1 MSNENNNINQSR
13 PHDSAIK
20 HVSGI
25 AEYTDDIKEPPGTL
39 FGAIGWSKKANAI
52 IKKINLDEVK
62 KSEGVIATVNY
73 LDIPGR
79 NDVGPVFDGDPI
91 FPKNKVEFYGQPL
104 FAVAARTTELARK
117 AVLKAKVTYKELKPI
132 VSIEEALRK
141 KNLLFNVK
149 KIKRGNASKSIAKS
163 KNVLKGEFT
172 TGSQEHFYLEG
183 QVAFTIPKEND
194 ELIVY
199 SSTQHPSETQQIISK
214 MLKRKSNSITVLV
227 RRIGGGFGGKETNF
241 MTSSICA
248 LLSHKTKCPIKLK
261 LDRDDDIIITGKR
274 HEFKSYYEVG
284 FDNNGV
290 IDGLKIKLAS
300 KCGMSP
306 DLSLAINER
315 ALLHIDNAYY
325 IKNIEVENYLC
336 KTNTS
341 TSTAFR
347 GFGGNQGMMAIENII
362 DNISRSLNKNPYEIR
377 KLNFYQKNKKNV
389 THYGMKIEDNVI
401 DEIFERLIKKSN
413 YKKRYNKIR
422 EYNLKSN
429 FKKKGIAITPVK
441 FGISFTTIHLNQAG
455 ALIHIYTDGSVYLN
469 HGGIE
474 MGQGTHTK
482 IAQLVAHSFGLPYE
496 KVKISS
502 TNTSKVPNTSAS
514 AASSTTD
521 LNGAAALN
529 AVSKL
534 KKNLE
539 KFIKLKYK
547 IFDKKKPIYKGG
559 YIIFGNRS
567 FKFEKIVQEAYLNR
581 ISLSS
586 SGFYSTPKIKFNKKK
601 FSGRPF
607 YYFCYGAAVSEVTI
621 DTFTGENVLERVDI
635 VHDAGNTINPSL
647 ELGQIEG
654 GFVQGQGWLTM
665 EEVKWKDNG
674 EITTFS
680 PSTYKIPAASD
691 VPKKFNVEIF
701 KYGSNKENVVNK
713 SKTTGEPPLMLAMSV
728 FFAIKDA
735 IASVVNYE
743 KIPNLNAPATP
754 ETILMSIKE
763 IKKRKKNKYI
773 YGK

>member
-1 MSNENNNINQSR
+1 MSNNQNYINQSR

-20 HVSGI
+20 HVSGL
-25 AEYTDDIKEPPGTL
+25 AEYTDDIREPTGTL
-39 FGAIGWSKKANAI
+39 FGAIGWSKKAKAK
-52 IKKINLDEVK
+52 IKKINLDEVRN
-62 KSEGVIATVNY
+62 SEGVVAVVNY

-91 FPKNKVEFYGQPL
+91 FPKDKAEFFGQPL
-104 FAVAARTTELARK
+104 FAVAAISTELARK
-117 AVLKAKVTYKELKPI
+117 AVLKAKVKYIESKPI
-132 VSIEEALRK
+132 VTIEDALK
-141 KNLLFNVK
+141 KNSLLFDVK
-149 KIKRGNASKSIAKS
+149 KIKRGNVTKALSKSR
-163 KNVLKGEFT
+163 NLLKGNFS

-183 QVAFTIPKEND
+183 QVAFTIPKEDN
-194 ELIVY
+194 EILVY

-214 MLKRKSNSITVLV
+214 MLNQNSNSITVLV

-241 MTSSICA
+241 MTAAICA
-248 LLSHKTKCPIKLK
+248 LLSHKTKRPVKLK
-261 LDRDDDIIITGKR
+261 LDRDDDIILTGKR
-274 HEFKSYYEVG
+274 HEFNSDYVVG
-284 FDNNGV
+284 FDEKG
-290 IDGLKIKLAS
+290 IIQGLKVKLSS

-315 ALLHIDNAYY
+315 ALLHIDNAYFL
-325 IKNIEVENYLC
+325 KNLEVENYLC

-362 DNISRSLNKNPYEIR
+362 DNISRYLKKDPYEVR
-377 KLNFYQKNKKNV
+377 RLNFYKKNNNNT
-389 THYGMKIEDNVI
+389 THYGMKIEDNVL
-401 DEIFERLIKKSN
+401 DEIFDRLVKKSN
-413 YKKRYNKIR
+413 YKNRYDKIKK
-422 EYNLKSN
+422 YNSKSI

-455 ALIHIYTDGSVYLN
+455 ALVNIYTDGSIHLN

-482 IAQLVAHSFGLPYE
+482 IAQLVAHSFGLSYE
-496 KVKISS
+496 KVQISS

-534 KKNLE
+534 KNNLE
-539 KFIKLKYK
+539 KFIRSKYK
-547 IFDKKKPIYKGG
+547 IFGKKNPIYKDG
-559 YIIFGNRS
+559 YIIYGNRS

-601 FSGRPF
+601 FTGRPF

-621 DTFTGENVLERVDI
+621 DTLTGENILDRVDI
-635 VHDAGNTINPSL
+635 VHDAGNAINPSL

-654 GFVQGQGWLTM
+654 GFIQGQGWLTM

-691 VPKKFNVEIF
+691 IPKNFNVEIY
-701 KYGSNKENVVNK
+701 KEGKNKENVVNK

-735 IASVVNYE
+735 IASVANYN
-743 KIPNLNAPATP
+743 ITPILNAPATP
-754 ETILMSIKE
+754 ESILMSIKE
-763 IKKRKKNKYI
+763 IKNRKKNGNYAK
-773 YGK
+773 